1 MKCKLEEDCTEQSIY
16 IIMQIRL
23 YYDIHMDEKMFCSTS
38 FSEPQTLNFSR
49 TCEMVYAIQKE
60 DNLRVLT
67 QTSFI
72 IDVSESELCKDVWWK
87 VSNVE
92 LIYNLLNGVWNIH
105 VPMYT
110 NVYCGPMTLKIRIN

>member
-1 MKCKLEEDCTEQSIY
+1 
-16 IIMQIRL
+16 
-23 YYDIHMDEKMFCSTS
+23 MDEKLSFSTS
-38 FSEPQTLNFSR
+38 FSEPQALNFSR
-49 TCEMVYAIQKE
+49 TCEIVYEIQKE
-60 DNLRVLT
+60 DNLRVVT

-72 IDVSESELCKDVWWK
+72 IDVSESEFCQDIRWK

-92 LIYNLLNGVWNIH
+92 LIHNLLNDVWNIH